1 MRDESAHIRH
11 NGSSFCDLT
20 GAHAVLPCQFFDPV
34 RERKSLQAER
44 RLMLA
49 VLEDAINCLQIRK
62 RRHGIK
68 KELYEETVDW
78 LKSEDD
84 EDVFS
89 FQNIC
94 EVLDIDASK
103 LRSKLLRR
111 IGEKRSRP
119 SSGPERSALRA
130 DGREYGPKI

>member
-1 MRDESAHIRH
+1 MRDENVRIRH
-11 NGSSFCDLT
+11 HGSLFWDIT

-34 RERKSLQAER
+34 RQRKSLQAER

-49 VLEDAINCLQIRK
+49 VLEDAINCLGIRK

-68 KELYEETVDW
+68 RELYEETVDW

-84 EDVFS
+84 EEVFS

-94 EVLDIDASK
+94 EVLGIDTSK
-103 LRSKLLRR
+103 LRAELLRR
-111 IGEKRSRP
+111 IGEKGIK
-119 SSGPERSALRA
+119 SG
-130 DGREYGPKI
+130 